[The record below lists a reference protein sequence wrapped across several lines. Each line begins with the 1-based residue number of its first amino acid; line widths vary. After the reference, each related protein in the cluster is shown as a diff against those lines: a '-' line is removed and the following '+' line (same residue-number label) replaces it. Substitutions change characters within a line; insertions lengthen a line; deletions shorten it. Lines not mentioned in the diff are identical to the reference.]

1 MISMIENNEIIQ
13 IINKLRKFT
22 HNPNEYH
29 INEGM
34 RKSMRGKKYYSLYEI
49 NHILRQSCVIDE
61 INKSIII
68 YKKNELIEIFN
79 KSIKN
84 YAIKTIITTLKNI
97 AWANID
103 TFENIEKRIL
113 RHIRLYWER
122 YNSIEELLNELYKKE
137 KNVEYVFGFIDRHI
151 HWTETIEGHE
161 YWRKINEKIKKEYY
175 DAIIPKPLQII
186 DKNVLFE
193 IMHKQ

>member
-1 MISMIENNEIIQ
+1 MMANNEIIQ
-13 IINKLRKFT
+13 IINKLKKFT
-22 HNPNEYH
+22 NNPNEYH
-29 INEGM
+29 INEDM
-34 RKSMRGKKYYSLYEI
+34 IKSMRGKKYYSLYEI

-61 INKSIII
+61 NINSLIL
-68 YKKNELIEIFN
+68 YKKNELLEVFIKAI
-79 KSIKN
+79 KS
-84 YAIKTIITTLKNI
+84 YVIKTIITTLKNI
-97 AWANID
+97 AWTKID

-113 RHIRLYWER
+113 RHIRPYGER
-122 YNSIEELLNELYKKE
+122 YNNIEELLNELYKKE

-161 YWRKINEKIKKEYY
+161 YWRKINATIKKEYY

>member
-13 IINKLRKFT
+13 IINQLRKFT
-22 HNPNEYH
+22 SDPNEYH
-29 INEGM
+29 INEHM

-61 INKSIII
+61 NNNSLIL
-68 YKKNELIEIFN
+68 YKKNELLEVFIKAI
-79 KSIKN
+79 KS
-84 YAIKTIITTLKNI
+84 YVIKTIITTLKNI
-97 AWANID
+97 AWTKID

-113 RHIRLYWER
+113 YHIRPMGKTF
-122 YNSIEELLNELYKKE
+122 NNIEELLNELYKKE
-137 KNVEYVFGFIDRHI
+137 KNVEYIFCFIDRYI
-151 HWTETIEGHE
+151 HWAETIEGHE
-161 YWRKINEKIKKEYY
+161 YWRSINATIKKEYY
-175 DAIIPKPLQII
+175 DAIIQKPLQII

>member
-1 MISMIENNEIIQ
+1 MIENNEIIQ
-13 IINKLRKFT
+13 IINKLKKFT
-22 HNPNEYH
+22 NNPNEYH

-34 RKSMRGKKYYSLYEI
+34 RKSIRGKKYYSLYEI

-61 INKSIII
+61 NNNSLIL

-79 KSIKN
+79 KAIKN

-113 RHIRLYWER
+113 LHIRPYGER
-122 YNSIEELLNELYKKE
+122 YNNIEELLNELYKKE

-161 YWRKINEKIKKEYY
+161 YWRKINATIKKEYY

>member
-1 MISMIENNEIIQ
+1 MIENNEIIQ
-13 IINKLRKFT
+13 IINKLKKFT
-22 HNPNEYH
+22 NNPNEYH

-34 RKSMRGKKYYSLYEI
+34 RKSIRGKKYYSLYEI

-79 KSIKN
+79 KAIKN

-113 RHIRLYWER
+113 RHIRPYGER
-122 YNSIEELLNELYKKE
+122 YNNIEELLNELYKKE

-151 HWTETIEGHE
+151 HWTETIEGQE
-161 YWRKINEKIKKEYY
+161 YWRKINATIKKEYY